1 VLFVKYYFKKDFSW
15 FIFYYVLY
23 SIMKKSSKQDARR
36 YCANWDAGKC
46 LGAMM
51 YRKDG
56 VLRFVLDKDKAD
68 KDCAIEK
75 GCDYFDNIVIPG
87 INENGI

>member
-1 VLFVKYYFKKDFSW
+1 MSSFILIYFLL
-15 FIFYYVLY
+15 VLY
-23 SIMKKSSKQDARR
+23 FCAFYIQSMKKSSKTDARK
-36 YCANWDAGKC
+36 YCANWHAGKC

-56 VLRFVLDKDKAD
+56 ELRFAMDGKKVGKNCIVD
-68 KDCAIEK
+68 E

-87 INENGI
+87 MENNGQ

>member
-1 VLFVKYYFKKDFSW
+1 LN
-15 FIFYYVLY
+15 VLY
-23 SIMKKSSKQDARR
+23 SFVKKSSKQDARR
-36 YCANWDAGKC
+36 YCANWNAGKC

-51 YRKDG
+51 YREDG

-68 KDCAIEK
+68 KDCIIEN

-87 INENGI
+87 INENGNK

>member
-1 VLFVKYYFKKDFSW
+1 
-15 FIFYYVLY
+15 
-23 SIMKKSSKQDARR
+23 MKKSSKSDARR
-36 YCANWDAGKC
+36 YCANWNAGKC

-56 VLRFVLDKDKAD
+56 ILYFAMDTKKVD
-68 KDCAIEK
+68 KDCVVDK

-87 INENGI
+87 MEDNGR

>member
-1 VLFVKYYFKKDFSW
+1 MMKKANKKDAM
-15 FIFYYVLY
+15 VH
-23 SIMKKSSKQDARR
+23 
-36 YCANWDAGKC
+36 CANWNAGKC

-87 INENGI
+87 MENNGN